1 MVNHNIKTD
10 NHESF
15 GEYIQGASV
24 AIVGRAEYLNDLEQ
38 GDLIDSHDVVIRA
51 HSNLPYP
58 SSKYKFPIDNPTSF
72 VPLSHHSLLGQ
83 KTEAFAPANLS
94 YWDLDKI
101 DDSLPKL
108 IDRGCQWLI
117 QHKIY
122 NVPMAEDSPDKRW
135 ELSVIDYISD
145 KYLPVFVASPE
156 VFDEVMREL
165 DYCFPM
171 PGTLLIEEIIRL
183 NPRRLYVTGF
193 TCYMDNKERWLSA
206 EVSLARDHKPLYDLR
221 YLRNREREA
230 IIETDDTMKTYFDE
244 I

>member
-1 MVNHNIKTD
+1 MNYNIKTD
-10 NHESF
+10 NCERF
-15 GEYIQGASV
+15 AEYIRGASV
-24 AIVGRAEYLNDLEQ
+24 AVVGRAEYLNHMEQ
-38 GDLIDSHDVVIRA
+38 GDLIDSHDIVIRA

-58 SSKYKFPIDNPTSF
+58 SPKYKIPLDNPNSF
-72 VPLSHHSLLGQ
+72 VPMSHHSRLGK
-83 KTEAFAPANLS
+83 KTDAFAPANLP
-94 YWDLDKI
+94 YWDLAKI
-101 DDSLPKL
+101 DDCLPQL
-108 IDRGCQWLI
+108 MDRGCQWLI

-122 NVPMAEDSPDKRW
+122 NVPTVEDYPGKRV
-135 ELSVIDYISD
+135 ELSVIDYIAD
-145 KYLPVFVASPE
+145 KYLQVFVASPQ

-183 NPRRLYVTGF
+183 NPQRLYVTGF

-221 YLRNREREA
+221 YMRDRERA
-230 IIETDDTMKTYFDE
+230 GVIETDNIMKAYFDE